1 MGPFRRRWIVI
12 INSGIGLC
20 PPWRN
25 DVPLLL
31 LIVEGG
37 TINIHCREVM
47 FDRGRYHRS
56 IGVVNDWGR
65 LKRITIVVIMKK
77 RRTREDRGDGVVV
90 EGRIVT
96 ITILATLVL
105 TIIVVVSMLTTAQR
119 NDEETR
125 RRIGDVNQEIMSTIV
140 ILIPMIT
147 FLRI

>member
-47 FDRGRYHRS
+47 FDRGRYHRL

-96 ITILATLVL
+96 ITILAILV
-105 TIIVVVSMLTTAQR
+105 
-119 NDEETR
+119 
-125 RRIGDVNQEIMSTIV
+125 
-140 ILIPMIT
+140 
-147 FLRI
+147 